1 MADVSLGLSLT
12 GILNTMA
19 ASDIEKENLEAH
31 VELCA
36 ERYRQLNMKLDT
48 LDSKVTSMEGMISDI
63 KNTLSDAN
71 DKHNRQLITIGTSVI
86 VVLIGAIVTLLV
98 ALNR

>member
-1 MADVSLGLSLT
+1 MS
-12 GILNTMA
+12 

-48 LDSKVTSMEGMISDI
+48 LDTKVTSMEGMISDI
-63 KNTLSDAN
+63 KNSLSEAN

>member
-1 MADVSLGLSLT
+1 MS
-12 GILNTMA
+12 

-36 ERYRQLNMKLDT
+36 ERYRQLNLKLDS
-48 LDSKVTSMEGMISDI
+48 LGDKVSTMESMISDI

-71 DKHNRQLITIGTSVI
+71 DKHNRQLITIGTSII

>member
-1 MADVSLGLSLT
+1 MTTSS
-12 GILNTMA
+12 
-19 ASDIEKENLEAH
+19 IEKENLEAH

-48 LDSKVTSMEGMISDI
+48 LDSKVTSMEGMISEI
-63 KNTLSDAN
+63 KNGLSDAT
-71 DKHNRQLITIGTSVI
+71 DKHNKQLITIGTSLI

>member
-1 MADVSLGLSLT
+1 MTTSSIV
-12 GILNTMA
+12 
-19 ASDIEKENLEAH
+19 KENLEAH

-48 LDSKVTSMEGMISDI
+48 LDSKVTSMEGMISEI
-63 KNTLSDAN
+63 KNSLSDAT
-71 DKHNRQLITIGTSVI
+71 DKHNKQLITIGTSLI
-86 VVLIGAIVTLLV
+86 VVLIGAIVTLVV

>member
-1 MADVSLGLSLT
+1 MS
-12 GILNTMA
+12 

-36 ERYRQLNMKLDT
+36 ERYRQLNLKLDS
-48 LDSKVTSMEGMISDI
+48 LGDKVSTMESMISDI
-63 KNTLSDAN
+63 KNTLSDTN

-86 VVLIGAIVTLLV
+86 VVLIGAIVSLLV

>member
-1 MADVSLGLSLT
+1 MS
-12 GILNTMA
+12 

-36 ERYRQLNMKLDT
+36 ERYRQLNLKLDN
-48 LDSKVTSMEGMISDI
+48 LGDKVSTMESMIADI

-71 DKHNRQLITIGTSVI
+71 DKHNRQLITIGTSII
-86 VVLIGAIVTLLV
+86 VVLIGAIVSLLV

>member
-1 MADVSLGLSLT
+1 
-12 GILNTMA
+12 MA
-19 ASDIEKENLEAH
+19 ASDIERENLEAH

-36 ERYRQLNMKLDT
+36 ERYRQLNMKLDS
-48 LDSKVTSMEGMISDI
+48 LDNKVTAMEGMISEI
-63 KNTLSDAN
+63 KTGLSEAN

-86 VVLIGAIVTLLV
+86 VVLIGAIITLLV

>member
-1 MADVSLGLSLT
+1 MS
-12 GILNTMA
+12 

-48 LDSKVTSMEGMISDI
+48 LDTKVTSMEGMISDI
-63 KNTLSDAN
+63 KNSLSEAN

-86 VVLIGAIVTLLV
+86 VVLIGAIITLLV

>member
-1 MADVSLGLSLT
+1 MS
-12 GILNTMA
+12 
-19 ASDIEKENLEAH
+19 ASDIERENLEAH

-36 ERYRQLNMKLDT
+36 ERYRQLNMKLDS
-48 LDSKVTSMEGMISDI
+48 LDNKVTAMEGMISEI
-63 KNTLSDAN
+63 KTSLSEAN

-86 VVLIGAIVTLLV
+86 VVLIGAIITLLV

>member
-1 MADVSLGLSLT
+1 MS
-12 GILNTMA
+12 

-48 LDSKVTSMEGMISDI
+48 LNTKVSSMEGMISEI
-63 KNTLSDAN
+63 KNGLSDAN

>member
-1 MADVSLGLSLT
+1 MTTSS
-12 GILNTMA
+12 
-19 ASDIEKENLEAH
+19 IEKENLEAH

-48 LDSKVTSMEGMISDI
+48 LDSKVTSMEGMISEI
-63 KNTLSDAN
+63 KNSLSDAT
-71 DKHNRQLITIGTSVI
+71 DKHNKQLITIGTSLI

>member
-1 MADVSLGLSLT
+1 
-12 GILNTMA
+12 MA
-19 ASDIEKENLEAH
+19 ASDIERENLEAH

-36 ERYRQLNMKLDT
+36 ERYRQLNMKLDS
-48 LDSKVTSMEGMISDI
+48 LDNKVTAMEGMISEI
-63 KNTLSDAN
+63 KTSLSEAN

-86 VVLIGAIVTLLV
+86 VVLLGAIITLLV

>member
-1 MADVSLGLSLT
+1 MS
-12 GILNTMA
+12 

-36 ERYRQLNMKLDT
+36 ERYRQLNLKLDN
-48 LDSKVTSMEGMISDI
+48 LGEKVSFMESMIADI

-71 DKHNRQLITIGTSVI
+71 DKHNRQLITIGTSII

-98 ALNR
+98 ALTR